1 MASDQPSNVMH
12 GALMIIAAMSL
23 IGLIDNFVRMV
34 AEEAGIWQF
43 HVIRSLIALPIVVCF
58 CVWRRQ
64 RLRPIRL
71 WAVALRSTL
80 MALALVIYFSSIT
93 LMPIAEAGATL
104 FSAPVFLL
112 IFSVLLFGTRI
123 DIWRIFAV
131 IVGFT
136 GMVLVLKPDLQN
148 LNFVALVPLLAGM
161 LYALGQL
168 TTRHLCSKE
177 STAVV
182 LIGFFVALGLFGLV
196 GTILFNVLTIP
207 EAWRLG
213 APFFFTGWVSPTE
226 RFFFWTAIQAVGS
239 IVAVTGLIR
248 GYQVAEPTYIAVF
261 EYSFLI
267 FAGFW
272 AWVLWREIPDVLGFV
287 GIFAIIAAGV
297 IITFRAPKSTTS
309 DQTGTSAQNP

>member
-168 TTRHLCSKE
+168 TTRHLCSNE

-182 LIGFFVALGLFGLV
+182 LIGFFCRARFVRIRWYDTVQRVDHSRSLAACCAFLFYRVGLSNGEIFLLDRNTG
-196 GTILFNVLTIP
+196 GRFNRRSYRPDTRVPSCRADLH
-207 EAWRLG
+207 R
-213 APFFFTGWVSPTE
+213 
-226 RFFFWTAIQAVGS
+226 S
-239 IVAVTGLIR
+239 I
-248 GYQVAEPTYIAVF
+248 
-261 EYSFLI
+261 
-267 FAGFW
+267 
-272 AWVLWREIPDVLGFV
+272 
-287 GIFAIIAAGV
+287 
-297 IITFRAPKSTTS
+297 
-309 DQTGTSAQNP
+309 